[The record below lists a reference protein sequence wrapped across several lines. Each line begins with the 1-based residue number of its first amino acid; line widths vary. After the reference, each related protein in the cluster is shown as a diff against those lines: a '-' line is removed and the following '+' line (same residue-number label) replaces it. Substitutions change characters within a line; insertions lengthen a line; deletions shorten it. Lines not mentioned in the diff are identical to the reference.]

1 VALAALAKVYTLSM
15 PSGCSGCSV
24 GQKRRYFGDD
34 SNLST
39 LNNEKM
45 KQAADNIVI
54 LDYNQYVSQYL
65 SV

>member
-1 VALAALAKVYTLSM
+1 LPALATFYIFSV

-24 GQKRRYFGDD
+24 GQKRRHFGDD
-34 SNLST
+34 SNLSM

-45 KQAADNIVI
+45 KQVADNIMI